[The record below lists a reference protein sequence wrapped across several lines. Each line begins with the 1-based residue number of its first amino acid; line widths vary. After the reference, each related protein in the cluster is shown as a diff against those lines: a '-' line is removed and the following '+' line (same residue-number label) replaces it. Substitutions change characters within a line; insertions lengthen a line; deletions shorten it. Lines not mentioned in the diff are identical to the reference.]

1 MNNKKSKINSIL
13 ITILMVIIL
22 IVVVKDDYKQIL
34 QILTKMNLIFILL
47 AILSYSMYVILYG
60 YLGYITIN
68 QKDKVSLLTSIKLY
82 LIR

>member
-47 AILSYSMYVILYG
+47 AILS
-60 YLGYITIN
+60 
-68 QKDKVSLLTSIKLY
+68 
-82 LIR
+82 